1 MAFLL
6 NFFMRFLLV
15 LFFLGMSTCLF
26 ACGCI
31 FAPLGDAFRVSD
43 FVGIGLVEKFHEQ
56 DPATKSKKVEFKVIK
71 IFKGKEIDHFYF
83 GFDNNNLCMG
93 GDLEEGEEYLMYLP
107 KENGRHITNLC
118 LGRHFPVW
126 HRYVMKRELEIL
138 EIVSQTRID
147 FSDTFLIESYKNDFF
162 DKISVFKI
170 PNPINDFGVYVVKYY
185 SKYLLEI
192 QTLTG
197 FNTKADKQIESMIR
211 RYIWYFDPWYDNKVN
226 FPVTFLLVLRRY
238 DSYGNLYSIG
248 RYDSM

>member
-6 NFFMRFLLV
+6 NYFMRFLLV
-15 LFFLGMSTCLF
+15 LFFLGMSTRLF
-26 ACGCI
+26 ACECT
-31 FAPLGDAFRVSD
+31 FLPLDDAFRNSE
-43 FVGIGLVEKFHEQ
+43 FVGIGTV
-56 DPATKSKKVEFKVIK
+56 KKVHAQDRSAKTKKVDFEVSK
-71 IFKGKEIDHFYF
+71 IFKGKQIDHFF
-83 GFDNNNLCMG
+83 FDFNPNNICMQ
-93 GDLEEGEEYLMYLP
+93 GDLKEGEEYLMYLDRRY
-107 KENGRHITNLC
+107 GIYRINLC

-126 HRYVMKRELEIL
+126 YHYVLKRELEIL

-170 PNPINDFGVYVVKYY
+170 PKPINDFGVYVVKYY

-197 FNTKADKQIESMIR
+197 FNTTADKQIESMIR
-211 RYIWYFDPWYDNKVN
+211 RSIWYFDPWYDNKVN